1 MSGEALWILAA
12 AGLAAIVLGLAIYVA
27 ALHARMRRLA
37 GRIEDFLSCGG
48 RQLSFSVREDALAPL
63 HNAAAELQDRLLTAR
78 EHERGEGRRAGAL
91 TADISH
97 QLKTPLA
104 TLRL

>member
-37 GRIEDFLSCGG
+37 GRI
-48 RQLSFSVREDALAPL
+48 
-63 HNAAAELQDRLLTAR
+63 
-78 EHERGEGRRAGAL
+78 
-91 TADISH
+91 
-97 QLKTPLA
+97 
-104 TLRL
+104 